1 MKDYKIPG
9 TNVVLEKGTAI
20 IVPSFSLHRDEKFY
34 PHPIQFDPSRF
45 FSENKNGKTMIDMP
59 YYAFGDGPR
68 NCIGLRLARMSIK
81 IGLTSILRNY
91 CVDIDDRHIGKE
103 LKLSAGSL
111 FLTPAD
117 GVYLKFT
124 SRKH

>member
-1 MKDYKIPG
+1 MF
-9 TNVVLEKGTAI
+9 V
-20 IVPSFSLHRDEKFY
+20 
-34 PHPIQFDPSRF
+34 Q
-45 FSENKNGKTMIDMP
+45 FSETLRSLFERLQNSRNEYKNGKTMIDMP

-81 IGLTSILRNY
+81 VGLTSILQHY

-103 LKLSAGSL
+103 LRLSAGSL

-124 SRKH
+124 ARQR

>member
-9 TNVVLEKGTAI
+9 SNVTLEKGTAI
-20 IVPSFSLHRDEKFY
+20 IVPIFSIHRDEFFY
-34 PHPIQFDPSRF
+34 PDPVIFDPLRF
-45 FSENKNGKTMIDMP
+45 SSERKYGKTMIDMP
-59 YYAFGDGPR
+59 YYPFGDGPR

-81 IGLTSILRNY
+81 AGLTSILQHY

-103 LKLSAGSL
+103 LKLSASSL

-117 GVYLKFT
+117 GIFLKFEA
-124 SRKH
+124 RQH